1 MNPIIKYMLTA
12 GLIVSSSFAAAYSYH
27 EGKVEMCRTHLSGNV
42 EVIFKPGFTR
52 SNSGC
57 TANESRVQLDSSVST
72 AVKKSVLATCLLAQA
87 NNYNLQVDYIT
98 CEGEDDNNLWAKTTA
113 GTSFRMIVN

>member
-1 MNPIIKYMLTA
+1 
-12 GLIVSSSFAAAYSYH
+12 
-27 EGKVEMCRTHLSGNV
+27 
-42 EVIFKPGFTR
+42 
-52 SNSGC
+52 
-57 TANESRVQLDSSVST
+57 
-72 AVKKSVLATCLLAQA
+72 VLATCLLAQA